1 MTGETRGRSRAG
13 ARDQKL
19 LVSGLIGRLAVTS
32 FEFRNPTA
40 GIEDFLLTGVERV
53 TLRADIGVNTAVLRG
68 AAGDEGTATGASHRG
83 FRVCRMNIGFH
94 GELLL
99 LAPGRLP
106 ARNERDREPQRGYY
120 YIPGQPAR
128 NPALSGSWPPTC

>member
-19 LVSGLIGRLAVTS
+19 VVSGLIGRLAVTS
-32 FEFRNPTA
+32 FEFRDPTA
-40 GIEDFLLTGVERV
+40 GIEYLLLTGVARV

>member
-32 FEFRNPTA
+32 FEFRNPAA
-40 GIEDFLLTGVERV
+40 GIENLLLTGIERV
-53 TLRADIGVNTAVLRG
+53 ALRADIGVNTAVLRG
-68 AAGDEGTATGASHRG
+68 AAGNEGTATGATHRG
-83 FRVCRMNIGFH
+83 FGVCRMYIGFH
-94 GELLL
+94 VELLL

-106 ARNERDREPQRGYY
+106 ARNERDREPQHAHYC
-120 YIPGQPAR
+120 IPG
-128 NPALSGSWPPTC
+128 

>member
-19 LVSGLIGRLAVTS
+19 VVSGLIGRLAVTS
-32 FEFRNPTA
+32 FEFRDPTA
-40 GIEDFLLTGVERV
+40 GIENLLLTGVERV
-53 TLRADIGVNTAVLRG
+53 TLRTDISVNTAVLRG
-68 AAGDEGTATGASHRG
+68 AAGDEGTATGARHRG
-83 FRVCRMNIGFH
+83 LGVCRVNIGFH

-120 YIPGQPAR
+120 YIPGQPER